1 MISFSKFFKE
11 SVKPTF
17 SEKEPIFIKGIGE
30 YVAKVDS
37 GNDAYCVL
45 HGDDIDINGEDV
57 SFTTD
62 SGKLIKT
69 KLVDTITINVGAGVE
84 EKRPIVLFDI
94 TLNGKSYQGVKF
106 SIGNR
111 KDNEEKVLL
120 GLKFLKPLKAKI
132 EL

>member
-17 SEKEPIFIKGIGE
+17 SEKEPIFINGIGK
-30 YVAKVDS
+30 YIAKVDT

>member
-1 MISFSKFFKE
+1 MISFRQFFKE

-17 SEKEPIFIKGIGE
+17 SEKEPIFINGIGK
-30 YVAKVDS
+30 YIAKVDT

>member
-17 SEKEPIFIKGIGE
+17 SEKEPIIIKGIGK

-45 HGDDIDINGEDV
+45 HGEDIDINGEDV

>member
-11 SVKPTF
+11 SVRPVF
-17 SEKEPIFIKGIGE
+17 SEKETIIIKGIGE

>member
-17 SEKEPIFIKGIGE
+17 SEKEPIIIKGIGK
-30 YVAKVDS
+30 YIAKVDS

>member
-1 MISFSKFFKE
+1 MISFRQFFKE

-17 SEKEPIFIKGIGE
+17 SEKEPIIIKGIGK

-69 KLVDTITINVGAGVE
+69 KLNGINIRRHA
-84 EKRPIVLFDI
+84 
-94 TLNGKSYQGVKF
+94 NGK
-106 SIGNR
+106 
-111 KDNEEKVLL
+111 E
-120 GLKFLKPLKAKI
+120 
-132 EL
+132 

>member
-1 MISFSKFFKE
+1 MISFSQFFKE
-11 SVKPTF
+11 SSNPVF
-17 SEKEPIFIKGIGE
+17 SEKEKIKIIGIGE

-45 HGDDIDINGEDV
+45 HGDNIDINGEDV

-62 SGKLIKT
+62 NGKLIKT

-94 TLNGKSYQGVKF
+94 ILNGNS
-106 SIGNR
+106 
-111 KDNEEKVLL
+111 
-120 GLKFLKPLKAKI
+120 
-132 EL
+132 

>member
-1 MISFSKFFKE
+1 MISFSQFFKE
-11 SVKPTF
+11 SSNPVF
-17 SEKEPIFIKGIGE
+17 SEKEKIKIIGIGE
-30 YVAKVDS
+30 YMAKVDS

-45 HGDDIDINGEDV
+45 HGDNIDINGEDV

-94 TLNGKSYQGVKF
+94 ILNGNSYKKVKF

-132 EL
+132 QL

>member
-1 MISFSKFFKE
+1 MISFRQFFKE

-17 SEKEPIFIKGIGE
+17 SEKEPIIIKGIGK

>member
-17 SEKEPIFIKGIGE
+17 SEKEPIFINGIGK
-30 YVAKVDS
+30 YIAKVDS

-45 HGDDIDINGEDV
+45 HGDDIDINGEEV

-62 SGKLIKT
+62 KGKLIKT

>member
-1 MISFSKFFKE
+1 MISFRQFFKE

-17 SEKEPIFIKGIGE
+17 SEKEPIIIKGIGK

-45 HGDDIDINGEDV
+45 HGEDIDINGEDV